1 MLKEV
6 LAKVDALKEKMMMKF
21 DKLEEKMMMKFNKL
35 EEKMMQFDQI
45 EGLISSLTSQ
55 EERLGQNN
63 RLKL

>member
-6 LAKVDALKEKMMMKF
+6 LAKVDALEEQMMMKF
-21 DKLEEKMMMKFNKL
+21 DKLEEKMMKFNKL

-45 EGLISSLTSQ
+45 EGLISSLTSE